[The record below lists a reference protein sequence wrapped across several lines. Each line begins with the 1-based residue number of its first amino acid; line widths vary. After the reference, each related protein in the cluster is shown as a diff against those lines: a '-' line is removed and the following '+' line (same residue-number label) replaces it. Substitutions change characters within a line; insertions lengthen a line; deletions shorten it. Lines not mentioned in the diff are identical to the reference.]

1 MNKLLKIIGLVTIL
15 LVMPVRHF
23 GQITQYTQSQS
34 TIFFNITDISLFD
47 ERVFFMYNLV
57 NDSRFNVVNGEDDGV
72 FIISA
77 DPAFEGMDLAA
88 SFSDFREQ
96 NTLSFSMMDK
106 EQAAETALAHKAD
119 LPKEITLSLMMDV
132 YIKSRENDMC
142 ATAYPFCTD
151 NGMYQFPAGVD
162 SGNGEQGPDY
172 DCLRTTPNPAWYY
185 MRIGNPGDINIY
197 MYSTP
202 EKDIDFCC
210 WGPFTDPIEPCPYGL
225 TIDKRVSCSYSGNA
239 TETCQIP
246 SYAQIGDY
254 YILVITNYSNQPCNI
269 NFSKTGGAG
278 TTDCGIM
285 PPLVN
290 NDGPFCMG
298 DDIHFTANGQTGA
311 SYHWTGPNGFVSDE
325 QNPSIRNCNMS
336 HAGTYTC
343 TISLDGQTNSATTD
357 VAVVAQPTANF
368 TATTVCLG
376 SPTQFTATC
385 TTNPANQEISNYF
398 WQFGDGET
406 SNEQN
411 PTHQFTTPGNH
422 RVSLTVDCGHGTCS
436 DTKMQDVTVNAT
448 PVANAGDNQTIPY
461 GNTAQLHGSG
471 EPGNYTYN
479 YHWEPEELV
488 VNANAQNTQTVAL
501 TTEQTYR
508 LTVTNPQGECI
519 DTDEITIFIQGEAM
533 TVSASAS
540 PFTIC
545 NGESTQLMAT
555 AGGGTGN
562 FTYSWTPT
570 QGLSD
575 PHSPNPTATPTEGT
589 TYQCHVSDGQTQK
602 DVSVTITV
610 NYSNQTLKSVN
621 NQCDEYVWQFG
632 WNGEEYPYF
641 ESTTE
646 TKTIDTYQGCDSTVT
661 LNLKMD
667 YRPGFEYI
675 KGNSLVVGGSE
686 FQYSVEKYY
695 ITPDPRSTHNT
706 EWGLYDKDGQVF
718 EQWEIEPFGIKNDS
732 CMLYIYSFPRDSVE
746 LRVRAYSTGDCDC
759 GENAKSIWI
768 RCGYYDVNENSEQH
782 GNVTVYPNPNDG
794 NMTLDFTNMEGLVE
808 VKVLDMHGSQV
819 DFFQVFNG
827 PEKSTH
833 PYNTKRLNPGVYF
846 FSLSNGEGTLTKKV
860 VIMK

>member
-1 MNKLLKIIGLVTIL
+1 MNKLLSTLGIVAMLLIL
-15 LVMPVRHF
+15 PLRQF
-23 GQITQYTQSQS
+23 GQAPQFPQHQATIDFDITEIHT
-34 TIFFNITDISLFD
+34 FD
-47 ERVFFMYNLV
+47 ERVFFMHQLV
-57 NDSRFNVVNGEDDGV
+57 NDSRFNVVNSEQDGV
-72 FIISA
+72 FIISV
-77 DPAFEGMDLAA
+77 DPAYEGMDLAA
-88 SFSDFREQ
+88 SFYDFREQ
-96 NTLSFSMMDK
+96 NAHAFSMMDK
-106 EQAAETALAHKAD
+106 EQAAETALAYKAT
-119 LPKEITLSLMMDV
+119 LPEEITLSLMMDV

-162 SGNGEQGPDY
+162 SGNGESGPNY
-172 DCLRTTPNPAWYY
+172 DCLTTTPNPAWYY
-185 MRIGNPGDINIY
+185 MRIGNPGGISIY
-197 MYSTP
+197 MFSTP
-202 EKDIDFCC
+202 ERDIDFCC
-210 WGPFTDPIEPCPYGL
+210 WGPFTDPVEPCPYGL

-239 TETCQIP
+239 TETCHIP
-246 SYAQIGDY
+246 SYAQTGDY

-269 NFSKTGGAG
+269 NFSKTGGDG

-298 DDIHFTANGQTGA
+298 DDIHFTANGQAGA
-311 SYHWTGPNGFVSDE
+311 SYHWTGPNGFVSDL
-325 QNPSIRNCNMS
+325 QNPSISNCNMS

-343 TISLDGQTNSATTD
+343 TISLNGQTNSATTD

-385 TTNPANQEISNYF
+385 TTNPANQEISNYL

-411 PTHQFTTPGNH
+411 PTHQFTTAGNH
-422 RVSLTVDCGHGTCS
+422 RVSLTVDCGQGTCS
-436 DTKMQDVTVNAT
+436 DTKMQDVMVNAT

-471 EPGNYTYN
+471 GPGNYTYN
-479 YHWEPEELV
+479 YHWEPENMV
-488 VNANAQNTQTVAL
+488 VDANAQNTQTVVL

-508 LTVTNPQGECI
+508 LTVTNPQGQCI
-519 DTDEITIFIQGEAM
+519 DSDEITIFIQGEAM
-533 TVSASAS
+533 TASATAS
-540 PFTIC
+540 HSTIC
-545 NGESTQLMAT
+545 KGESTQLMVT
-555 AGGGTGN
+555 AGGGTGI

-575 PHSPNPTATPTEGT
+575 PHSPNPIATPTEET
-589 TYQCHVSDGQTQK
+589 TYQCHVSDGQTSE

-610 NYSNQTLKSVN
+610 NYSNQTLKHVN

-632 WNGEEYPYF
+632 WNGEEYHYF

-667 YRPGFEYI
+667 YRPTFDYI

-695 ITPDPRSTHNT
+695 ILPDPRSTHNT

-732 CMLYIYSFPRDSVE
+732 CMLYIYSFLRDSVE
-746 LRVRAYSTGDCDC
+746 LRVRTYPTGECYCEGDSL
-759 GENAKSIWI
+759 SIWI
-768 RCGYYDVNENSEQH
+768 RCGYYDVNENSDQLR
-782 GNVTVYPNPNDG
+782 NVTVYPNPNDG
-794 NMTLDFTNMEGLVE
+794 NMMLSFENMTGDIRVRVYDLRGTLMDEINLNNTLER
-808 VKVLDMHGSQV
+808 Q
-819 DFFQVFNG
+819 
-827 PEKSTH
+827 TH
-833 PYNTKRLNPGVYF
+833 TYQAKLPKGVYF
-846 FSLSNGEGTLTKKV
+846 LSITSKEGTLTKR
-860 VIMK
+860 VIIMN